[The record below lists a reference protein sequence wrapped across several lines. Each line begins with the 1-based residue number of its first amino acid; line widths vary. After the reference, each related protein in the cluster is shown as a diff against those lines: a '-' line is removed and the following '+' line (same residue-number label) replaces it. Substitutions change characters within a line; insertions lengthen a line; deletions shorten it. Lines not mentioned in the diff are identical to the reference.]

1 MSKNTLYISRRCQ
14 YCQELLI
21 LIHKNKRY
29 VGKLFLVVDIDT
41 TPFPRYVTHVP
52 FLNYNGDVV
61 SGHDITKQINLY
73 LSEVVPTN
81 MPPIENSHLP
91 KMSSDK
97 DIYSNKHN
105 PSNNDVKVDKK
116 PSNEYSNDIGELDSY
131 CEDGMCS
138 IAFSSLED
146 ENDTDTFIYDS
157 VNFESEN
164 PGKSEM
170 HVNSDH
176 SSLDSNYE
184 KFLNERNEGI
194 ETNSPHAKTAI
205 DFSLN
210 SNPSNTLDLRV

>member
-1 MSKNTLYISRRCQ
+1 
-14 YCQELLI
+14 
-21 LIHKNKRY
+21 
-29 VGKLFLVVDIDT
+29 
-41 TPFPRYVTHVP
+41 
-52 FLNYNGDVV
+52 
-61 SGHDITKQINLY
+61 
-73 LSEVVPTN
+73 
-81 MPPIENSHLP
+81 
-91 KMSSDK
+91 
-97 DIYSNKHN
+97 
-105 PSNNDVKVDKK
+105 
-116 PSNEYSNDIGELDSY
+116 
-131 CEDGMCS
+131 MCS

-146 ENDTDTFIYDS
+146 ENDIDTFIYDS